1 MLVLVLVLVLVL
13 LLMMMTTMMMTMLML
28 MLMHRSSL
36 GTSAPRGGSWMRT
49 VSSYD
54 CVAEMSWLRDVRELD
69 RTKLLSCAAA
79 VVRTTH
85 RCLRM
90 CMPRR
95 RVSRLAC

>member
-1 MLVLVLVLVLVL
+1 MLVLVLVLVL
-13 LLMMMTTMMMTMLML
+13 LLMMMTTMMMMLL
-28 MLMHRSSL
+28 MLMHRSSS

>member
-1 MLVLVLVLVLVL
+1 MLVLVLVLVL
-13 LLMMMTTMMMTMLML
+13 MMMTMVLVL
-28 MLMHRSSL
+28 VLMHRSSS

-85 RCLRM
+85 RCLKM